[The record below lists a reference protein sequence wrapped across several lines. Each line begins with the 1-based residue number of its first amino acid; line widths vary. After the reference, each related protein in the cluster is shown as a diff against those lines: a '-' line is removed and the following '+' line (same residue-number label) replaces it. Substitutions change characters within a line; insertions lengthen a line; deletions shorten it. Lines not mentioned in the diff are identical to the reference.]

1 MSVAKKRSS
10 AEQPESVPPAPRN
23 RRAWVVVAYDIPD
36 DRRRTKVMKLLE
48 GYGNRVQYSVFEC
61 ELRPADLDE
70 LKVRM
75 RRLIRKEEDD
85 VRFYPLCQSCLEKAT
100 ALGKARLHRHAAF
113 VLVS

>member
-1 MSVAKKRSS
+1 MAKKALS
-10 AEQPESVPPAPRN
+10 PVPVDNVPPAPRN

-36 DRRRTKVMKLLE
+36 DRRRNKVMKLLE

-70 LKVRM
+70 LKARM
-75 RRLIRKEEDD
+75 RRLIHKEEDD